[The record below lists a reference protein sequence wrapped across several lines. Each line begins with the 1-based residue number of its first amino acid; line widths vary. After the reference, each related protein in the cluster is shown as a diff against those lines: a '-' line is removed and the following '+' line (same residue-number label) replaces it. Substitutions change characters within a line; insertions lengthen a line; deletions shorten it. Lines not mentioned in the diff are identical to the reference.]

1 MAYATRWDDAIE
13 QSRSG
18 NTLGALITME
28 QLMEDPLLDDFDAE
42 RQGRAS
48 QVAGW
53 TAMVQ
58 KKPVQ
63 ARRYLQRAVDA
74 LPDDAQILLT
84 LVSRELSESQPAP
97 ATKYLVPAVPPARPA
112 ATAHGTAAGAVR
124 QRLEEW
130 RPGTDRHVAGT
141 GHVAGRERP

>member
-1 MAYATRWDDAIE
+1 MPRTLLLAAVLLAALAGTPASASITVAPQKPSVTSDAVHMAYAKRWDDAIE

-53 TAMVQ
+53 TA
-58 KKPVQ
+58 
-63 ARRYLQRAVDA
+63 
-74 LPDDAQILLT
+74 
-84 LVSRELSESQPAP
+84 VSYTHL
-97 ATKYLVPAVPPARPA
+97 
-112 ATAHGTAAGAVR
+112 
-124 QRLEEW
+124 
-130 RPGTDRHVAGT
+130 
-141 GHVAGRERP
+141 